1 MLEFKHVKNKMKRG
15 IFLTK
20 DLTKKDLRQFKTDL
34 DDVPASKAL
43 ARAVQQNGVLK
54 SSADHTFLKNL
65 NRTFSVEVE
74 TDSVTN
80 QKQSGRCW
88 LFATLNTLRHDFAK
102 KYKVK
107 DFQFSQN
114 YNSFY
119 DRLEKAN
126 KMLETAIE
134 LIDRPDDDR
143 EYLAML
149 QWGDTDGGQWANG
162 AALINKYG
170 LVPQSVMPETYNS
183 EKTKEISDVLN
194 YKLKND
200 VVDLRAHYQAGAT
213 EDELRAEKK
222 KQLAEVYRMLVY
234 AFGQP
239 PVSFDFEYRDD
250 NKKYHLDRDLTPQEF
265 FQKYVAV
272 DFDQYVVLADAP
284 DHERNQNFVIPSQ
297 NYIFDGKQVELA
309 NVGLKSVKDAA
320 IASLKDGKT
329 VWFGC
334 DVGHYSDRQLG
345 ILATEYFQKA
355 ELFNIDLTINKAQ
368 RLATREGECSHA
380 MTLTGVDLV
389 DGQPTKW
396 KVENSWGDKVGEK
409 GYFIMSDEWFDQY
422 VYEVVVERKYLTAD
436 NLKVVDSPAKALKPW
451 DSLS

>member
-1 MLEFKHVKNKMKRG
+1 MKWVRN
-15 IFLTK
+15 LTK
-20 DLTKKDLRQFKTDL
+20 DLTLTDL
-34 DDVPASKAL
+34 QQFQADLKQAPANQAL
-43 ARAVQQNGVLK
+43 ARAVQQNGVQK
-54 SSADHTFLKNL
+54 TSADHAFLRDL

-102 KYKVK
+102 KYKLK

-126 KMLETAIE
+126 KMLEWAIE
-134 LIDRPDDDR
+134 LIDRPTDDR

-162 AALINKYG
+162 AALLNKYG
-170 LVPQSVMPETYNS
+170 VVPQSVMPETYNS
-183 EKTKEISDVLN
+183 EKTQEISAVLN
-194 YKLKND
+194 YKLRND
-200 VVDLRAHYQAGAT
+200 VVDLRARHAAGASE
-213 EDELRAEKK
+213 EDLRATKK
-222 KQLAEVYRMLVY
+222 AMISEVYRMLVY

-239 PVSFDFEYRDD
+239 PVKFDFEYRDD
-250 NKKYHLDRDLTPQEF
+250 DKEYHRDADLTPQDF

-272 DFDQYVVLADAP
+272 DFDDFAVLADAP
-284 DHERNQNFVIPSQ
+284 DHESNQNLGLPSQ
-297 NYIFDGKQVELA
+297 NYIFAGKPVEMA
-309 NVGLKSVKDAA
+309 NVGIQAVKDAA

-334 DVGHYSDRQLG
+334 DVGEYSDRQLG
-345 ILATEYFQKA
+345 ILAPEYFQKA
-355 ELFNIDLTINKAQ
+355 DLFNIELTLDKAQ
-368 RLATREGECSHA
+368 RLETREGNCSHA

-389 DGQPTKW
+389 DDQPTKW
-396 KVENSWGDKVGEK
+396 KVENSWGEKVGEK
-409 GYFIMSDEWFDQY
+409 GYFVMSDEWFDQF
-422 VYEVVVERKYLTAD
+422 VYEVVVNRKYIDEKSLQ
-436 NLKVVDSPAKALKPW
+436 VVDAPAVALEPW
-451 DSLS
+451 DSLA

>member
-1 MLEFKHVKNKMKRG
+1 M
-15 IFLTK
+15 TK
-20 DLTKKDLRQFKTDL
+20 DLTAKDLQQFKENLTK
-34 DDVPASKAL
+34 VPASQVL
-43 ARAVQQNGVLK
+43 ARTVQQNGVLK
-54 SSADHTFLKNL
+54 ASADHDFLQGL

-126 KMLETAIE
+126 KMLEWAIE
-134 LIDRPDDDR
+134 LVDRPADDR
-143 EYLAML
+143 EYIAML
-149 QWGDTDGGQWANG
+149 EWGDDDGGQWANG

-170 LVPQSVMPETYNS
+170 VVPQSVMPETYNS

-200 VVDLRAHYQAGAT
+200 VVDLRASYQAGVG
-213 EDELRAEKK
+213 EDELRQSKK
-222 KQLAEVYRMLVY
+222 EMISEVYRMLVY

-239 PVSFDFEYRDD
+239 PEKFDFEYRDD
-250 NKKYHLDRDLTPQEF
+250 DKKYHLDRDLTPQEF

-272 DFDQYVVLADAP
+272 DFDQYAVVADAP
-284 DHERNQNFVIPSQ
+284 DHESGKNYVLTSQ
-297 NYIFDGKQVELA
+297 NYIFDGKAVELA
-309 NVGLKSVKDAA
+309 NVGLKSIKDAA
-320 IASLKDGKT
+320 IASLKNGKT

-334 DVGHYSDRQLG
+334 DVGHYSDRQQG

-355 ELFNIDLTINKAQ
+355 DLFNIDLTLDKAQ

-380 MTLTGVDLV
+380 MTLTGVDIV
-389 DGQPTKW
+389 EGQPTKW

-422 VYEVVVERKYLTAD
+422 VYEVVVDRKYLTEAD
-436 NLKVVDSPAKALKPW
+436 LKVVDSPAEELEPW